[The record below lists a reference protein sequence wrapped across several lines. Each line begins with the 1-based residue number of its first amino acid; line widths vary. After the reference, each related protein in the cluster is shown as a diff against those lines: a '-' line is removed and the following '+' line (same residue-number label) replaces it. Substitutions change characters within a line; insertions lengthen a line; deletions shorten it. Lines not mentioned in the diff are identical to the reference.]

1 MREQCRQ
8 RDVSGLLWPR
18 LPPPYPDAGPA
29 YWDGSSLCSE
39 NLRGSVVYAD
49 SKSRAV
55 GGVCVCVCVCWVGGH
70 VTHIPLRG
78 CMFKPKTLRSRLQ
91 NCGLCSQDEDST
103 QRGPSMNFVD

>member
-29 YWDGSSLCSE
+29 CWDGSSLCSE

-55 GGVCVCVCVCWVGGH
+55 GGVCVCVCVLG
-70 VTHIPLRG
+70 RG
-78 CMFKPKTLRSRLQ
+78 TCNSHSP
-91 NCGLCSQDEDST
+91 
-103 QRGPSMNFVD
+103 QRVYV